1 VSCYAVKYCFVVK
14 LSMLCMQEACRGGR
28 RAVACR
34 AAAQASTLVVG
45 LVAPPPWRRWTEH
58 SASMVVAENAC
69 TWLLTPWC
77 SLTQWLLLSRT
88 HAHELLVCAQSFE

>member
-14 LSMLCMQEACRGGR
+14 LSMLCMQEACQGGR

-45 LVAPPPWRRWTEH
+45 LVVPPPWRRWTEH
-58 SASMVVAENAC
+58 TALAWWWRKM
-69 TWLLTPWC
+69 
-77 SLTQWLLLSRT
+77 
-88 HAHELLVCAQSFE
+88 HAHGCLRRGVA